1 MADLAAGALRRQR
14 LIERT
19 GDEVWAMFRD
29 SYAGTDGIT
38 SVLHEYTVKATRV

>member
-1 MADLAAGALRRQR
+1 MLRRQR

-29 SYAGTDGIT
+29 TLRPTRRHDL
-38 SVLHEYTVKATRV
+38 VLHEYTVKATRVRRLV